1 VTVFE
6 SEKER
11 GVMPIERIVSG
22 GQTGVDRAALD
33 LALELGIN
41 AGGWA
46 PKGRMAEDGPLP
58 ERYRMTETPSDDPAQ
73 RTEWNVRDSDA
84 TLIISDGELN
94 GGSALTAEL
103 TARLRR
109 PCFHADLSKKTMTEL
124 IDEIGAWLAA
134 GHFQVL
140 NIAGPR
146 LSKDPDIYEKARE
159 VLRTV
164 FVGAKVVR

>member
-1 VTVFE
+1 M
-6 SEKER
+6 S
-11 GVMPIERIVSG
+11 IERIVSG

-73 RTEWNVRDSDA
+73 RTEWNVRDSEA

-103 TARLRR
+103 AARLRR
-109 PCFHADLSKKTMTEL
+109 PRFHADLSKKTMTEL

-134 GHFQVL
+134 NHFRVL

-146 LSKDPDIYEKARE
+146 LSKDPDIYDKARR

-164 FVGAKVVR
+164 FTEVKVVR